1 MRHWRDAFGRTATSQ
16 GQIVTANPIGP
27 GSMPYHVILDDG
39 STVDE
44 WAARHRYTETT
55 R

>member
-1 MRHWRDAFGRTATSQ
+1 MRHWTGPRGRTATSQ
-16 GQIVTANPIGP
+16 GQIITVNPLGR
-27 GSMPYHVILDDG
+27 GSMPYRVILDDG